1 MEKNKPT
8 VEDILQLLPQIQCG
22 HCGYD
27 NCKAYAQ
34 AILAKQAC
42 IDRCARG
49 GQAGI
54 SMLAKLL
61 HVAEPV
67 LNTLYGTEKPL
78 SLARIDESKCTGCTI
93 CIQTCPF
100 DAIVGT
106 GKMMHTVIHSLCTG
120 CERCV
125 ERCPMDCID
134 MIPVSGTK
142 TCSEAWSPVQ
152 AMQARERYERKRIR
166 LQQESRDEAALS
178 SSASDETRKSD
189 ILKKIMA
196 RAKSRHNFPDSTS

>member
-8 VEDILQLLPQIQCG
+8 VEDILKLLPQIQCG

-34 AILAKQAC
+34 AIVAQKAG
-42 IDRCARG
+42 INRCARG
-49 GQAGI
+49 GQHGI
-54 SMLAKLL
+54 RMLAKLL
-61 HVAEPV
+61 DIAEPV
-67 LNTLYGTEKPL
+67 LDTLYGTEKPF

-125 ERCPMDCID
+125 KRCPMDCID

-142 TCSEAWSPVQ
+142 SCSETWSAVQ
-152 AMQARERYERKRIR
+152 AMQARERFERR
-166 LQQESRDEAALS
+166 LYRLEQESREELALS
-178 SSASDETRKSD
+178 SNTTHEARKSD

-196 RAKSRHNFPDSTS
+196 RVNSRYNLPKSTS